1 VTEGER
7 PIYLVTGFP
16 RILPRR
22 VALALLSQGDAEVRL
37 LVQEKHLEEASV
49 LRDSLPDEPRHRLS
63 LLTGDVASMHL
74 GLSTGEWRALTSE
87 VTDLWHLAE
96 WSFLGADARELHR
109 VNVEGTR
116 AVLELGGD
124 CRRLRR
130 LMHFSTVF
138 VSGDR
143 VGVVAEDELAS
154 GQSFRNAY
162 EESKFE
168 AEILV
173 RRAMG
178 QLPATVVRPSI
189 VVGDSRTGEIDKFE
203 GPYAIA
209 MLLVTSPLAVPVPLP
224 GNGVAPLNVVPV
236 DYVVAAAL
244 HIGHDERAVGR
255 TFHLVDP
262 SPSSSRRVYEMIA
275 QRAGKRLPR
284 LSLGYRLTDALLKV
298 PGIERLTREQRMAI
312 AYVNHLSFFA
322 CRNTLEMLDGSGVRC
337 PPIESY
343 LDNLIEYVREVYRKR
358 KEAEG

>member
-1 VTEGER
+1 MT
-7 PIYLVTGFP
+7 
-16 RILPRR
+16 
-22 VALALLSQGDAEVRL
+22 
-37 LVQEKHLEEASV
+37 
-49 LRDSLPDEPRHRLS
+49 
-63 LLTGDVASMHL
+63 
-74 GLSTGEWRALTSE
+74 
-87 VTDLWHLAE
+87 
-96 WSFLGADARELHR
+96 R
-109 VNVEGTR
+109 VNVEGTK
-116 AVLELGGD
+116 AVLDLAAD
-124 CRRLRR
+124 CRKLERVN
-130 LMHFSTVF
+130 HFSSVF

-178 QLPATVVRPSI
+178 QLPCTVLRPSI

-209 MLLVTSPLAVPVPLP
+209 MLLVTSPLQVPVPLP
-224 GNGVAPLNVVPV
+224 GDGVAPLNVVPL

-244 HIGHDERAVGR
+244 QIGQDPRAIGR

-262 SPSSSRRVYEMIA
+262 SPSSSRRVYELIA
-275 QRAGKRLPR
+275 QRAGKKLPR
-284 LSLGYRLTDALLKV
+284 LSLGYKITDALLKI
-298 PGIERLTREQRMAI
+298 PGLERLTREQRMAI

-322 CRNTLEMLDGSGVRC
+322 SRNTLELLDGTGVRC

-343 LDNLIEYVREVYRKR
+343 LDNLMEYVKEFYRKKR
-358 KEAEG
+358 EA

>member
-1 VTEGER
+1 MSDVS
-7 PIYLVTGFP
+7 LVTGFP
-16 RILPRR
+16 RYLPRR
-22 VALALLSQGDAEVRL
+22 IAQGLLARADRSVRL
-37 LVQEKHLEEASV
+37 LVQDQHVAEARAFRDQLTEDEQKRLTV
-49 LRDSLPDEPRHRLS
+49 LS
-63 LLTGDVASMHL
+63 GDVASMHL
-74 GLSTGEWRALTSE
+74 GLSTGELRELSKGLTQ
-87 VTDLWHLAE
+87 VWHLAE
-96 WSFLGADARELHR
+96 WSYLGAEAREMTR
-109 VNVEGTR
+109 VNVEGTK
-116 AVLELGGD
+116 AVLDLAADSRKLE
-124 CRRLRR
+124 RVN
-130 LMHFSTVF
+130 HFSSVF

-178 QLPATVVRPSI
+178 QLPCTVLRPSI

-209 MLLVTSPLAVPVPLP
+209 MLLVTSPLQVPVPLP
-224 GNGVAPLNVVPV
+224 GDGVAPLNVVPL

-244 HIGHDERAVGR
+244 QIGQDPRAIGR

-262 SPSSSRRVYEMIA
+262 SPSSSRRVYELIA
-275 QRAGKRLPR
+275 QRAGKKLPR
-284 LSLGYRLTDALLKV
+284 LSLGYKITDALLKI
-298 PGIERLTREQRMAI
+298 PGLERLTREQRMAI

-322 CRNTLEMLDGSGVRC
+322 SRNTLELLDGTGVRC

-343 LDNLIEYVREVYRKR
+343 LDNLMEYVKEFYRKKR
-358 KEAEG
+358 EA